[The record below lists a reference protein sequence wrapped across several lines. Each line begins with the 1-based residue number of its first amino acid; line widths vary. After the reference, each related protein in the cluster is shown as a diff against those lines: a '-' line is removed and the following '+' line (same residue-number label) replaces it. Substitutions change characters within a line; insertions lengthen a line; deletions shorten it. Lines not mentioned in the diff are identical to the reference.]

1 MKLSTRQRAIAEAL
15 FASEET
21 SLAQLAKTAGL
32 NPALDLMG
40 ADFRGVDFTGDDR
53 ARYNFSGA
61 DLRGADLSAAR
72 NVGRA
77 MFAGALTDGVR
88 WPANLG
94 PMPGSIV
101 HDHPDAP
108 EMVVIPPGRF
118 VMGIPKAETE
128 SLGLATIDNWARPQH
143 EVRISRPFL
152 LGRFPVTVGQFATFV
167 ADTGHDMGTEAEN
180 WRTPGFP
187 QTDAHP
193 VVCVSH
199 ADAVAYAGW
208 LSDRTGGRYRLPSE
222 AEWEYACRAGTTTA
236 RWWGDDWDPEFA
248 NGNREHT
255 TEQGAYKANPFG
267 LYDML
272 GNVWE
277 WCADGWHDTYT
288 RAPTDGSAWQARK
301 PMSRVMR
308 GGAWYHVLRS
318 ARADYRN
325 YDIASVRA
333 SWLGFRLART
343 L

>member
-1 MKLSTRQRAIAEAL
+1 MKLGPQQRAIAEAL

-21 SLAQLAKTAGL
+21 SLARLMQTAGL

-40 ADFRGVDFTGDDR
+40 ADFRGVDFTGDDL
-53 ARYNFSGA
+53 AGHNFSGA
-61 DLRGADLSAAR
+61 DLRGADLSAAC

-77 MFAGALTDGVR
+77 MFAEARTDGVR

-94 PMPGSIV
+94 PVPGSIV

-118 VMGIPKAETE
+118 VMGVSKAE
-128 SLGLATIDNWARPQH
+128 SKSAGWGASDDDARPQH
-143 EVRISRPFL
+143 EVRIPRLFL

-167 ADTGHDMGTEAEN
+167 ADTNHNMGTEAKN
-180 WRTPGFP
+180 WRPPGFP

-199 ADAVAYAGW
+199 DDAVAYAGW
-208 LSDRTGGRYRLPSE
+208 LSDRTLHRYRLPSE
-222 AEWEYACRAGTTTA
+222 AEWEHACRAGTTTA
-236 RWWGDDWDPEFA
+236 RWWGDEWDPERA
-248 NGNREHT
+248 NENGTHT

-267 LYDML
+267 LHDMV
-272 GNVWE
+272 GNVFE
-277 WCADGWHDTYT
+277 WCADAWHDSYR

-301 PMSRVMR
+301 PTSRVVR
-308 GGAWYHVLRS
+308 GGTWEHSVHFARAGLRS
-318 ARADYRN
+318 C
-325 YDIASVRA
+325 IEASGRG
-333 SWLGFRLART
+333 SWSGFRLART